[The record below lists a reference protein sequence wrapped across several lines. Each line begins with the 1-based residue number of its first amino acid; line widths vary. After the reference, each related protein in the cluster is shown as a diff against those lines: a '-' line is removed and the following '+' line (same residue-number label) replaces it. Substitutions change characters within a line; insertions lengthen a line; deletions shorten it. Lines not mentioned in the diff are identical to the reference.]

1 MRNAGDE
8 RRKHSPG
15 APVSFKEL
23 DGPGSRVADWLE
35 ILPSPAPQKFTTFNT
50 FNTFNT
56 FELFRLC
63 SVYPL
68 AQRTGRGG
76 QGGEG
81 VMRSA

>member
-15 APVSFKEL
+15 APVPFSCKEL
-23 DGPGSRVADWLE
+23 DGPGTRVADRLK
-35 ILPSPAPQKFTTFNT
+35 ILPRPAPQKFNT

-81 VMRSA
+81 VMRAA